1 MSLPVLFTAKL
12 FIYGH
17 LLFLSSHSLSDLPPF
32 LAERVD
38 AERGEERSPAVTLVH
53 VSSGNRKDA
62 KEGNLQLHVCKG
74 TKSSHLF
81 SLGCFSQSGTL
92 NTYLSG

>member
-1 MSLPVLFTAKL
+1 MFTVKL
-12 FIYGH
+12 FIYVH

-62 KEGNLQLHVCKG
+62 KEGNLQMHVCKG

-81 SLGCFSQSGTL
+81 SLVCFSRSGTL